1 MPLIIADKRLKLAG
15 TLPTEL
21 QSPIPY
27 AVAPMTDAGQP
38 EAAKA
43 FVQFL
48 VSPKA
53 KAEFAAAGVN

>member
-1 MPLIIADKRLKLAG
+1 
-15 TLPTEL
+15 
-21 QSPIPY
+21 
-27 AVAPMTDAGQP
+27 MTDAGQP